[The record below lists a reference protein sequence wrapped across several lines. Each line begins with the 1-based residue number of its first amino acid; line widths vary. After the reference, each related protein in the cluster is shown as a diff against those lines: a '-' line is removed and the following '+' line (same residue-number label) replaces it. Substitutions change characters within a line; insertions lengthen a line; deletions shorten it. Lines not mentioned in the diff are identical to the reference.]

1 MEDNGETRATSSC
14 RIRIVGISAFLDHKL
29 VRLILFALIEDA
41 VRLRRIEHDW
51 VPCFTSRAAKKSK
64 ESGAEVLEVHMVIHL
79 ACIIDINQGE
89 LADANNGEH
98 ENQEQE

>member
-41 VRLRRIEHDW
+41 VRLRRIEHD
-51 VPCFTSRAAKKSK
+51 
-64 ESGAEVLEVHMVIHL
+64 
-79 ACIIDINQGE
+79 
-89 LADANNGEH
+89 
-98 ENQEQE
+98 